1 VISRSHILKSSCPP
15 KREKRVPLVPRLKT
29 MQPRPLLRVPPRGID
44 GIVHVNPNDV
54 LSGRGGRVNSHVGN
68 IQFRDII
75 ASSKKGY
82 LAKTVK
88 KLEKAH
94 IASKII
100 NDIRSMDPPGRF
112 LKEDADT
119 GLWFEILE
127 TPRRSKKQDKHFERM
142 LLTFVMNKSTEIP
155 PTVDYSLL
163 IQYYYRSI
171 KNIKG
176 FDSLRAFC
184 FMCHVRSFLKKLE
197 QDLFPVPS
205 TPYGMKFP
213 AIHMA
218 TLTTPQL
225 LPYGFNRT

>member
-119 GLWFEILE
+119 GLWFDNFGDA
-127 TPRRSKKQDKHFERM
+127 KA
-142 LLTFVMNKSTEIP
+142 
-155 PTVDYSLL
+155 
-163 IQYYYRSI
+163 IQ
-171 KNIKG
+171 KAG
-176 FDSLRAFC
+176 QALREDAADIR
-184 FMCHVRSFLKKLE
+184 HE
-197 QDLFPVPS
+197 QID
-205 TPYGMKFP
+205 
-213 AIHMA
+213 
-218 TLTTPQL
+218 
-225 LPYGFNRT
+225 